1 MWSYTRLVN
10 WKSLAQFLPPT
21 FALYL
26 YYCNFD
32 SVYLCLC
39 IWIFG
44 LVYLYFL
51 NCNHVIAMLSPYV
64 LWTALHCS
72 CPRCSE
78 TFNVLSVLS
87 ATDSGDFLN
96 GRNMTLQIFVELC
109 KNSYN
114 THNQNSAFAFAFTV
128 FAFVFKLVAE
138 YTIPQHHFKLSI
150 FCKLSAILKILV
162 TLTVLWVVVT
172 LSDKWLCLKTE
183 LQLLQ

>member
-1 MWSYTRLVN
+1 
-10 WKSLAQFLPPT
+10 
-21 FALYL
+21 
-26 YYCNFD
+26 
-32 SVYLCLC
+32 
-39 IWIFG
+39 
-44 LVYLYFL
+44 
-51 NCNHVIAMLSPYV
+51 
-64 LWTALHCS
+64 
-72 CPRCSE
+72 
-78 TFNVLSVLS
+78 
-87 ATDSGDFLN
+87 
-96 GRNMTLQIFVELC
+96 MTLQIFVELC

-183 LQLLQ
+183 LQLLQLQLEGSGGLKWLAHPSHGRWSLFHGGWEGAQACFLV